1 MNEWFVAN
9 LRIKEKS
16 DFLPF
21 TQEIYPTAQSLKH
34 DRPLPHIFK
43 KNYELEHRNM
53 KTEIM
58 KIFTFSCMFIVL
70 GAQAL
75 LEGSWRVQDSKK
87 CNSKDRSLS

>member
-1 MNEWFVAN
+1 M
-9 LRIKEKS
+9 RIKAKS
-16 DFLPF
+16 NLLPF
-21 TQEIYPTAQSLKH
+21 IQEIYPTAQSLKR
-34 DRPLPHIFK
+34 DRPLPYTFK
-43 KNYELEHRNM
+43 KNYESEHRNM

-87 CNSKDRSLS
+87 CNSKDRSHS